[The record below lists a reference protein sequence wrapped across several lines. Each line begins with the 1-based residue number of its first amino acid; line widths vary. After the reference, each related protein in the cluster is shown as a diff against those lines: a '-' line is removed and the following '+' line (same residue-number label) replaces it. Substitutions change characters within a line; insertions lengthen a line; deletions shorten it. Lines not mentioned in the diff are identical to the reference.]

1 MAEKAA
7 APPPSKPLTVQEWE
21 TLIDDFQNGV
31 HLKWNSLD
39 PLFDLLLPSLL
50 RKDFPLSLKL
60 QLLIFLDEFS
70 LSFFSNHH
78 QLHRL
83 VDALRT
89 VVHAPPDVAASTFK
103 DQFMVSAT
111 SILICASEEI
121 AVEAQTENILVE
133 LLLTVINRPNY
144 GSDRHTRGIACECL
158 RELERWKPGLL
169 SDVVGHLW
177 SLCQNERTHA
187 SQCYLLLFTSVI
199 HSIVAR
205 KLSVSILNTSVPI
218 VPFNAPQCV
227 TDSGSG
233 SGSGSDLGSG
243 LNVKELRRAMAFL
256 LEWPQVMT
264 PCGMMEFVSMIIPV
278 AVALELQPSMLK
290 VQFFGMI
297 HSYDP
302 ILCHV
307 VLSMYLR
314 FSDAFDGQEGEVS
327 RRLLLI
333 SREAQHYLV
342 FRLLAMHWLL
352 GFNRLVFEKAKPSLV
367 LCSTFYPALF
377 DPLALKALKLDLLVF
392 CSCVL
397 RLKGDS
403 DELVD
408 PVKLFEDG
416 LVCVSSFKWLPPGS
430 TETAVAFRTFHKFL
444 IASSSHSDD
453 DPSTT
458 RNLLDSMIFR
468 TLQGLL
474 VNLMLESRRLVP
486 VVVAFVDRLLSC
498 QKHSWLGECLLQKF
512 DEHLLPKVRMDY
524 KLVYCFP
531 IFDRIAENQ
540 TIPPRGLLELL
551 TNFMI
556 FLVEK
561 HGPDTGMKSWSQGSR
576 ALGICR
582 TMLMH
587 HHSSRLF
594 LRLSHLL
601 AFTCLYFPDLEVRDN
616 SRIYLRMLVCIP
628 GKKLRDILNLGDMIL
643 GISPSSHP
651 TSFFNVQSPR
661 PSQKFKTFKN
671 LSSCIH
677 LERFVP
683 LLVKQFWSMSLSNL
697 VRSNSKPAYL
707 EGIRDLDP
715 PVEEKELSDS
725 SDAQI
730 IPETGRINQP
740 QEPLRVM
747 DSKVAEIL
755 NTLRKY
761 FSCVPDFRYMPG
773 LKVRISCS
781 LRFESSSFNRML
793 GIDKTATSLEEIDAL
808 PAIYATVLKFS
819 SSAPYGSIPSYRIP
833 FLLGEPHN
841 KDPASQNASLSIV
854 PVGVENDSREE
865 EKYRATVV
873 IDLEPREPTPG
884 IVDVHIET
892 NAENGQIIQ
901 GQLQGITVGI
911 EDMFLKA
918 IVPSD
923 IPEDEIPR
931 YNFDLFNTLWE
942 ACGSSSS
949 TGRETFQ
956 LKGGKGIAA
965 ISGTQSVKLL
975 DVPATSLIQAT
986 ERHLARFVVGV
997 SGEPLIDAIWE
1008 GGIIQN
1014 VILEDAS
1021 PDATSATNHDT
1032 APLCLTYNDEGYEK
1046 GAISNSRKRNLGC
1059 LHVLIFLPP
1068 RFHLLF
1074 QMEVGDVSTLVR
1086 IRTDHWPSL
1095 AYIDDYLEALYLS

>member
-7 APPPSKPLTVQEWE
+7 APPRSKPLTTQEWE
-21 TLIDDFQNGV
+21 TLIEDFQNGV
-31 HLKWNSLD
+31 HHKWNSLD
-39 PLFDLLLPSLL
+39 PLFDLLLSSLL
-50 RKDFPLSLKL
+50 RKDFPLFLKL
-60 QLLIFLDEFS
+60 QLLVFLDEFS
-70 LSFFSNHH
+70 LSFFTSHH
-78 QLHRL
+78 HLLRL
-83 VDALRT
+83 VDALKA
-89 VVHAPPDVAASTFK
+89 VVHAPLDVVASTFK

-111 SILICASEEI
+111 SILICASEKNVI
-121 AVEAQTENILVE
+121 DPQTENNLVE
-133 LLLTVINRPNY
+133 LLLTVINRPNF
-144 GSDRHTRGIACECL
+144 GSDRHTRGVACECL
-158 RELERWKPGLL
+158 RELERWRPGLL

-199 HSIVAR
+199 HNIIAR
-205 KLSVSILNTSVPI
+205 KLSVSILNTSVPM
-218 VPFNAPQCV
+218 VPFNAPNCV

-233 SGSGSDLGSG
+233 SGSSSD
-243 LNVKELRRAMAFL
+243 LNVKELRRALAFL
-256 LEWPQVMT
+256 LEWPQLMT
-264 PCGMMEFVSMIIPV
+264 PCGMMEFVCMIIPV

-290 VQFFGMI
+290 VQLFGMI
-297 HSYDP
+297 HSFDP
-302 ILCHV
+302 VLCHV
-307 VLSMYLR
+307 VLGMYLR
-314 FSDAFDGQEGEVS
+314 FLEAFDGQEGEVS

-333 SREAQHYLV
+333 SRESQNYLV
-342 FRLLAMHWLL
+342 FRLLAIHWLL
-352 GFNRLVFEKAKPSLV
+352 GFNQLIFEKTKPTIE
-367 LCSTFYPALF
+367 LCSTFYPAVF
-377 DPLALKALKLDLLVF
+377 DPLALKALKLDLLAFSSV
-392 CSCVL
+392 CAHVL
-397 RLKGDS
+397 RLKSGS
-403 DELVD
+403 DELID
-408 PVKLFEDG
+408 PVKLFENG
-416 LVCVSSFKWLPPGS
+416 LVCVSSFKWLPPMS

-444 IASSSHSDD
+444 IATSSHSDN

-458 RNLLDSMIFR
+458 RNLLDSVIFR

-498 QKHSWLGECLLQKF
+498 PKHSWLGECLLQKF
-512 DEHLLPKVRMDY
+512 DAHLLPKVKMDY
-524 KLVYCFP
+524 KMVYCFP

-582 TMLMH
+582 TMLTR

-594 LRLSHLL
+594 LRLSRLL

-628 GKKLRDILNLGDMIL
+628 GKKLRDILSLRDMIL
-643 GISPSSHP
+643 GISPSSHS

-661 PSQKFKTFKN
+661 PSQKFKSFKK

-677 LERFVP
+677 LERLGP
-683 LLVKQFWSMSLSNL
+683 LLVKQFWSLSLSNL
-697 VRSNSKPAYL
+697 VVSNTKPAYL
-707 EGIRDLDP
+707 ESIRDLKA
-715 PVEEKELSDS
+715 PVEEKDTE
-725 SDAQI
+725 I

-761 FSCVPDFRYMPG
+761 FSCIPDFRYMPG

-781 LRFESSSFNRML
+781 LRFESNTFNRML
-793 GIDKTATSLEEIDAL
+793 GLDKNVSSLEEIDAL

-819 SSAPYGSIPSYRIP
+819 SSAPYGSIPSYCIP
-833 FLLGEPHN
+833 FLLGEPYN
-841 KDPASQNASLSIV
+841 KDPASQNVSLSIV
-854 PVGVENDSREE
+854 PVGVGNDSREE

-884 IVDVHIET
+884 IVDVHIES

-923 IPEDEIPR
+923 IPEDETPR

-997 SGEPLIDAIWE
+997 SGEPLIDAVWQ

-1021 PDATSATNHDT
+1021 PVATSVTNHDT
-1032 APLCLTYNDEGYEK
+1032 GPLRLTYNDEECENGT
-1046 GAISNSRKRNLGC
+1046 ISNSRKRNLGC
-1059 LHVLIFLPP
+1059 FLVLIFLPP